1 MAVRVCTSIW
11 GTAWERYGEKFA
23 KSFTNH
29 WDKSIELCLTVD
41 NNYYFDRNTT
51 QIYLDETPEYVEFMD
66 KWTSNPMYP
75 EDMTGDAFSKW
86 KHDIVKWTPQA
97 ITPKVALD
105 NNPHWIDGDIL
116 IWTDADSEFYSD
128 VDEAWVERVL
138 DGKEVAALFR
148 PTRHTEIGFFV
159 LRLNENTRNFMNRWA
174 ELFTTYEIIDYE
186 EWHSGYAWDIAIK
199 EFDLTLKNLNNT
211 GSNGHPFPDS
221 ILAEKIRH
229 DKGHLKG
236 PYEGT
241 I

>member
-11 GTAWERYGEKFA
+11 GTAWKRYGETFA
-23 KSFTNH
+23 KSFSKY
-29 WDKSIELCLTVD
+29 WDASIELCLTVD
-41 NNYYFDRNTT
+41 SNYYFNRETT
-51 QIYLDETPEYVEFMD
+51 QIHLEETPEYVKFMD
-66 KWTSNPMYP
+66 KWKSDPIYP
-75 EDMTGDAFSKW
+75 ENMSGDAFSKW

-105 NNPHWIDGDIL
+105 NNPHWVNGDIL

-128 VDEAWVERVL
+128 VDEDWVERVL
-138 DGKEVAALFR
+138 NGKEVAALFR

-159 LRLNENTRNFMNRWA
+159 LRLNETTRNFMNRWA
-174 ELFTTYEIIDYE
+174 ELFT
-186 EWHSGYAWDIAIK
+186 SYAWDIAFK
-199 EFDLTLKNLNNT
+199 EFHLTTNNLNNT
-211 GSNGHPFPDS
+211 GSNGHPYPDS